1 MEPANRGRCRD
12 VVDHEAGVGRGVE
25 VRGEQVDVALG
36 TLRTFEEACSD
47 PDAFEEHGGP
57 VKRRPGM
64 DERRSQ
70 RFDDAARRPCRMQ
83 AELIGHA
90 APVRTGRIGNL

>member
-1 MEPANRGRCRD
+1 M
-12 VVDHEAGVGRGVE
+12 DHEAGVGRGIE
-25 VRGEQVDVALG
+25 IRGEQVDVALG
-36 TLRTFEEACSD
+36 TLRTFEKTRRD
-47 PDAFEEHGGP
+47 PDAFQEHGGP

-70 RFDDAARRPCRMQ
+70 RLDDAARRSRRMQ